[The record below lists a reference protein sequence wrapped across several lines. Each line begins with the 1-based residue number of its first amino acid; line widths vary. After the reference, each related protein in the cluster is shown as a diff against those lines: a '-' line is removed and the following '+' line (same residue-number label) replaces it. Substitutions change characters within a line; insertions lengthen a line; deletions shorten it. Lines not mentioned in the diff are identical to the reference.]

1 LEIETKKLRI
11 GGSLFSKLK
20 VKSQNFELMKGDDV
34 SKGKKVKIFLE
45 YSFII
50 YQLLKNNFLPNLKF
64 FLQIYGISFEN
75 RLFVCQTLL
84 SIIVP

>member
-20 VKSQNFELMKGDDV
+20 VKSQKFELMKGDDV
-34 SKGKKVKIFLE
+34 RKGKKVKIFFE

-50 YQLLKNNFLPNLKF
+50 YQLLKKQFSPEFKIFPSNM
-64 FLQIYGISFEN
+64 
-75 RLFVCQTLL
+75 
-84 SIIVP
+84 